1 MEAETATGSS
11 HDLIRLEIIRNKLT
25 AIADE
30 MALTL
35 QRTAYSTNIK
45 TRLDFSCAIFDRSGR
60 AIAQSFSQPVHLGSL
75 VHFVP
80 QIVAGY
86 GADRFL
92 PGDGI
97 ICNDGFRGGV
107 HLNDV
112 CLVGPVFHREQLVAF
127 VAALAHHV
135 DVGGATPGSLTGLS
149 KEVFA
154 EGLRMPPIRLL
165 KAGTLDDDIFRL
177 IENNIRSPQETGGD
191 IRAQIASINTG
202 ARSLGE
208 LYEKNGAPA
217 VESLIDGLLD
227 YTARRTT
234 REIRKLPEGTYS
246 AVGDMDG
253 DGIID
258 EPFHVK
264 VAITIRNGRVTFDLT
279 GSDRQRKG
287 PVNSTYAMTLSNCAY
302 PLRVLM
308 DPDLPVNDG
317 FYRAITV
324 IAPPGTVVNALP
336 PAAIGGG
343 WETAMRVCETALQAF
358 GQAMPERIAAGS
370 KGCLCNIAFGGISPR
385 SGRYYVFYEAQGG
398 GYGARATKD
407 GIDAVQAHG
416 QNTENAPVEETEA
429 NYPVT
434 IPRYELIPDSEGAG
448 QFRGGLGLRRD
459 YTFDH
464 EVVFSVLSERAKF
477 PPWGLAGGQ
486 SARPARYILNP
497 DTEPRNFGSKMSVEL
512 QPGDIFSV
520 QIGGGGGFGP
530 PWRREPAN
538 VLQDMVSGRISRER
552 VRSAYGVVIDP
563 ATGAVDEGATTVER
577 EAMRRLRAADHPA

>member
-1 MEAETATGSS
+1 M
-11 HDLIRLEIIRNKLT
+11 
-25 AIADE
+25 
-30 MALTL
+30 
-35 QRTAYSTNIK
+35 
-45 TRLDFSCAIFDRSGR
+45 
-60 AIAQSFSQPVHLGSL
+60 
-75 VHFVP
+75 
-80 QIVAGY
+80 AGY

-264 VAITIRNGRVTFDLT
+264 VAITIRNGKVTFDLT

-358 GQAMPERIAAGS
+358 GQSMPERIAAGS

-448 QFRGGLGLRRD
+448 QFRGGSAAAGLHFRPRSCLLRALRTGQVPALGSCRRPVR
-459 YTFDH
+459 TPGQIH
-464 EVVFSVLSERAKF
+464 SKPRHRASEFQFKDVGGAPTWGHFQRSNWWRWRFWSSLATRTRQRLAGHGLGKDFAGARAKR
-477 PPWGLAGGQ
+477 L
-486 SARPARYILNP
+486 RCRY
-497 DTEPRNFGSKMSVEL
+497 R
-512 QPGDIFSV
+512 PGD
-520 QIGGGGGFGP
+520 
-530 PWRREPAN
+530 R
-538 VLQDMVSGRISRER
+538 SR
-552 VRSAYGVVIDP
+552 
-563 ATGAVDEGATTVER
+563 
-577 EAMRRLRAADHPA
+577 